1 MLDLEIFCGK
11 ALKTCNLAILPVK
24 ALETFNLEILLAKAL
39 KKCNCVFLSKGVENT
54 GLCHFAARGIGLCA
68 AVLPPAFRAC
78 LAWPSV
84 ECRVGG
90 GGLGGQPP
98 VCGRAPCLARRLKAH
113 TRHCRGL
120 SPGQAGGGRPPVCG
134 GIPSV
139 PPSLLG
145 YLKRVTVTPAVYPR
159 SLAYTFRAVVFNAFR
174 HDHGVMLCFQRLQS

>member
-1 MLDLEIFCGK
+1 M
-11 ALKTCNLAILPVK
+11 
-24 ALETFNLEILLAKAL
+24 

-139 PPSLLG
+139 PPFSATLRESQLL
-145 YLKRVTVTPAVYPR
+145 LPCTHARWHIRSELLFSTPFAMIMVLCY
-159 SLAYTFRAVVFNAFR
+159 VFNAFSPD
-174 HDHGVMLCFQRLQS
+174 HDFGYVFNSFYLCAQATFSTLSARLWTA